1 MKSATKDKKRPDV
14 KTDLPE
20 DILRFI
26 EQCRLSPR
34 PESYLIAVL
43 QKIQVHYGYLT
54 RERLDAV
61 AGLMEIPTAKVSGV
75 ATFYHFFS
83 FIPKGRHRITVC
95 MGTAC
100 YVKGGGQ
107 LLERLKESLGVD
119 VGHTTPDGAFSL
131 DAARCLGSCALAP
144 VMVVDEK
151 VYGSV
156 TPEQLPTILGEYGFE
171 ARGRAV

>member
-1 MKSATKDKKRPDV
+1 MKTAAKDQKRPSV

-34 PESYLIAVL
+34 PESYLISVL
-43 QKIQVHYGYLT
+43 QKIQVHYGHLT

-61 AGLMEIPTAKVSGV
+61 SHLMQIPTAKVSGV

-83 FIPKGRHRITVC
+83 FVPKGRHRVTVC

-107 LLERLKESLGVD
+107 ILERLKEWLRVE
-119 VGHTTPDGAFSL
+119 VGHTTADGAFSL

-144 VMVVDEK
+144 VLVVDEK

-156 TPEQLPTILGEYGFE
+156 TQEQVPVILAEYGFD
-171 ARGRAV
+171 AKAQAV